1 MNQNPN
7 AIVDSKPGICP
18 ECGSDQFEADAPEF
32 TNAAYR
38 CEQALHCFDC
48 DCYWYEKYVFESKCV
63 TIHGREY
70 KE

>member
-18 ECGSDQFEADAPEF
+18 ECGSSRFESDPLEF
-32 TNAAYR
+32 TDDYH
-38 CEQALHCFDC
+38 CGQALRCLDC
-48 DCYWYEKYVFESKCV
+48 DCYWYEKYMFENKRV
-63 TIHGREY
+63 EIHGRKH